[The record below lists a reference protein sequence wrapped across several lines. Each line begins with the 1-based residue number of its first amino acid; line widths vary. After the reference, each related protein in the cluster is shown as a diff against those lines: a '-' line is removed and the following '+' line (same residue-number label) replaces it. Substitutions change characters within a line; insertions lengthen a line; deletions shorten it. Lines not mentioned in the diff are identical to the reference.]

1 MCSWSLDML
10 SQPQVSCKVSVTL
23 NNYLVLLL
31 ELASDCLRNRNSNC
45 VLAELVG
52 INFIPNTYRSHGST
66 LSNVYRPHVQ
76 RYRTYTEHTINVT
89 ERIQSTR
96 STWPNTYR
104 PHDQRYRTHTDHT
117 INVTEHISTTRST
130 LPNTYRPHDQR
141 YRAHIDRTIN
151 VTEHIPTVRSTS
163 PNTYRPHDQR
173 YRTQTDHTINVTE
186 HIPTVR
192 STSPNTYRPYDQR
205 HRTHTDHGVS
215 FRGRFVCLT
224 LSHLCI
230 HVACRCVTGLFD
242 TVTWL
247 VVAWLVC
254 LTLSYLCIQ
263 LVTGQHGAPVQAVQG
278 RGSHVHVVLGRR
290 RQQLRGRQWRGLR
303 LHGVSPRHVSDPPR
317 AGEKLLR
324 LST

>member
-1 MCSWSLDML
+1 MCHCSKYSGAKNTLELQPKETKSLNFHSRPSFLCQHPVYCVNVVGTQNAHNLISVSTDGKMCSWSLDML

-23 NNYLVLLL
+23 NNYLLLL

-76 RYRTYTEHTINVT
+76 RYRTYTEHTINM
-89 ERIQSTR
+89 
-96 STWPNTYR
+96 
-104 PHDQRYRTHTDHT
+104 
-117 INVTEHISTTRST
+117 TEHIPTTRST
-130 LPNTYRPHDQR
+130 LPNAYRAHDQR
-141 YRAHIDRTIN
+141 YRAH
-151 VTEHIPTVRSTS
+151 
-163 PNTYRPHDQR
+163 
-173 YRTQTDHTINVTE
+173 TDHTINVTE
-186 HIPTVR
+186 HIPTTP
-192 STSPNTYRPYDQR
+192 STLPSTYWPYHQR

-242 TVTWL
+242 TVPWL